1 MEGHNVYYSGR
12 AGSGKTHLLRAIIDR
27 APAGKTFVTAS
38 TGIAAVNVGGT
49 TLHSFAGIGLGDDP
63 LEVLKERAGK
73 NRTAAANWA
82 AVEVLIVDEVSM
94 LHGSLLSKLN
104 EIAKHVKNQPHRP
117 FGGVQLIFTGDF
129 FQLPPVSRGRRAGD
143 HDYAF
148 LHPVWKELFG
158 PESCYELTRVFRQAE
173 KPLVAL
179 LNDVRYGRAS
189 AESIALLQELSRDL
203 KPPPGIEPTL
213 LFATNNRVDEMNQ
226 QKLGLLAGAEEHV
239 FQATDSGVEPFLGQ
253 LRKNCLAESRLRL
266 RIGAQVMLL
275 KNVNANLGLVN
286 GAKGRVT
293 SFTND
298 EEHLPIVEFASGM
311 QYSIAQEEWA
321 IEVSERGRTVKKA
334 VRLQVPLKLGWAIT
348 IHKSQGMGLEW
359 LECKLDDVFED
370 GQAYVALSRAVK
382 LEGLRVLTFRQD
394 RFRVSLHV
402 VSFYDSQIKGKTRR
416 EPGEESSWLSS
427 LAPNWLPEHPN
438 GSTLPERKQTVP
450 PYRPFSAPFAP
461 SAGPYRSQ
469 KYQHQQH
476 EQRRQQLLP
485 GGQHLPRSTFRTA
498 SNGAR
503 LVSSVN
509 NDKNAENGSDIQD
522 ACGSKGN
529 STKTNMA
536 TSKTGAIYVNNRGS
550 AWGSY
555 EQRRNVPAYTSR
567 PSGQGSVRN
576 YFSTKK

>member
-1 MEGHNVYYSGR
+1 M
-12 AGSGKTHLLRAIIDR
+12 
-27 APAGKTFVTAS
+27 
-38 TGIAAVNVGGT
+38 
-49 TLHSFAGIGLGDDP
+49 
-63 LEVLKERAGK
+63 
-73 NRTAAANWA
+73 
-82 AVEVLIVDEVSM
+82 DEVSM

-226 QKLGLLAGAEEHV
+226 QKLGLLAGAEDHV

-266 RIGAQVMLL
+266 RTGAQVMLL

-382 LEGLRVLTFRQD
+382 LEGLRVLTFRQ
-394 RFRVSLHV
+394 V
-402 VSFYDSQIKGKTRR
+402 G
-416 EPGEESSWLSS
+416 
-427 LAPNWLPEHPN
+427 
-438 GSTLPERKQTVP
+438 
-450 PYRPFSAPFAP
+450 
-461 SAGPYRSQ
+461 
-469 KYQHQQH
+469 
-476 EQRRQQLLP
+476 LLP
-485 GGQHLPRSTFRTA
+485 WHLVLRAP
-498 SNGAR
+498 
-503 LVSSVN
+503 
-509 NDKNAENGSDIQD
+509 
-522 ACGSKGN
+522 
-529 STKTNMA
+529 
-536 TSKTGAIYVNNRGS
+536 
-550 AWGSY
+550 
-555 EQRRNVPAYTSR
+555 TSR
-567 PSGQGSVRN
+567 RS
-576 YFSTKK
+576 